1 MEEIERKFLVKNT
14 LFINQATKQYRIV
27 QAYINSNP
35 ERTVRVRIKNDKAYL
50 TIKGIGNLS
59 GTTRLEWEKEILLSE
74 AEALLSICEEGIID
88 KIRYEIPFGNYTY
101 EVDVFANK
109 NQGLIVA
116 EIELKTENDVF
127 EKPSWLGKEVTGD
140 NKYYN
145 AYLSKN
151 PFINW

>member
-14 LFINQATKQYRIV
+14 LFINNATKQYRIV

-74 AEALLSICEEGIID
+74 AEVLLSICEEGIID

>member
-35 ERTVRVRIKNDKAYL
+35 ERTVRVRIRNDKAYL

-74 AEALLSICEEGIID
+74 AEALLSICEEGVID
-88 KIRYEIPFGNYTY
+88 KIRYEIPFGNHTY

-109 NQGLIVA
+109 NQGLVVA
-116 EIELKTENDVF
+116 EIELKTENAIF

-151 PFINW
+151 PFTNW